1 MIHMAPYVDCIDK
14 GVSSIMIS
22 YSSWN
27 GVKLHGHH
35 YLINDILK
43 EKLGFKVD
51 FLEIDRF
58 SIAEIVKFLC

>member
-58 SIAEIVKFLC
+58 SIAKIVEFLC

>member
-1 MIHMAPYVDCIDK
+1 MAPYVDCIDK

-58 SIAEIVKFLC
+58 SIAKIVKFLC

>member
-1 MIHMAPYVDCIDK
+1 MAPYVDCIDQ

-35 YLINDILK
+35 FLINDILK

-51 FLEIDRF
+51 FLWKLIFVDG
-58 SIAEIVKFLC
+58 